1 MFGDKY
7 EKENNDI
14 LILFQRLF
22 FGVLLQILQIA
33 ESLLWQANT
42 IQRAYVLAVFSK

>member
-7 EKENNDI
+7 EKEKDDI

-22 FGVLLQILQIA
+22 FDVLLQILPIA

-42 IQRAYVLAVFSK
+42 IQQAYVLAVFSK